1 MIEGPITQG
10 KDILDAFN
18 DYKLIKLE
26 VPIMIQM
33 ADGSESRDSFS
44 VSIQKRRHQ
53 HQSQT
58 FGLMMR
64 DLQILWDEKK
74 FYSAAKNSDQKTM
87 VCTISNNSD
96 VNDLLTHFEKPSH
109 MSFDSE
115 IFNGEDLY
123 KIGRSKFILE
133 LFRRSA
139 DRFIN
144 YIFQSDNEP
153 DSRLLSDLF
162 PKNNQ
167 NSQPVKLKPQKN
179 LTKSDDDPNPNPV
192 LMSQNHQHG
201 AYSVRTKRW
210 NIDP

>member
-1 MIEGPITQG
+1 
-10 KDILDAFN
+10 
-18 DYKLIKLE
+18 
-26 VPIMIQM
+26 
-33 ADGSESRDSFS
+33 
-44 VSIQKRRHQ
+44 
-53 HQSQT
+53 
-58 FGLMMR
+58 MMR

-115 IFNGEDLY
+115 IFNGEDIY

-144 YIFQSDNEP
+144 YVFQSDNEP
-153 DSRLLSDLF
+153 DSSLLSELF

-167 NSQPVKLKPQKN
+167 NSQPAGKVKQQKN
-179 LTKSDDDPNPNPV
+179 LSPKV
-192 LMSQNHQHG
+192 MMILIQILILMSQNHQHG
-201 AYSVRTKRW
+201 AYSVRNKTVEH
-210 NIDP
+210 